1 MVISEANIMG
11 GMHLVILGAGAS
23 IASCLRNPEFHGK
36 QLPSM
41 NGLSDVIDLSDI
53 LSQVPQNLLC
63 NNFEELY
70 GNIYEWDKSS
80 PLLEEINNRIYT
92 YFRELELPKEP
103 TIYDYLIMSLREK
116 DVIAT
121 FNWDPFLYQAWWR
134 NYYHGSSP
142 QLIFLHGNVAIGY
155 NEENNGIGWA
165 GTIGKIHK
173 KYYTPTQLM
182 FPIKHKN
189 YKEDRF
195 IIREWNHLNNCLQ
208 YAQKV
213 TIFGYSAPKSDV
225 EAISAMQLAW
235 GSPLK
240 RNMEQFEFIDIRSE
254 QDIIDSWSSFI
265 HSHHYDFC
273 TDFFQSSL
281 AQYPRRTFEAHM
293 LQILPITPEE
303 AFVEPLPIPHNEI
316 HSFEDMWAW
325 YAPLIAKEELKTTDE
340 KTRC

>member
-1 MVISEANIMG
+1 MVISDANIMG

-23 IASCLRNPEFHGK
+23 IASCLRNPELHGK
-36 QLPSM
+36 KLPSM
-41 NGLSDVIDLSDI
+41 NGLSDVIDMSDI

-63 NNFEELY
+63 CNFEELY
-70 GNIYEWDKSS
+70 GNIYEWDNSS
-80 PLLEEINNRIYT
+80 PLLKEINQRIYT
-92 YFRELELPKEP
+92 YFRELELPLEP

-173 KYYTPTQLM
+173 KYYIPTQLM

-195 IIREWNHLNNCLQ
+195 IIREWSKLNYCLKK
-208 YAQKV
+208 AQKV

-225 EAISAMQLAW
+225 EAISTMQSAW

-254 QDIIDSWSSFI
+254 LDIIDSWSSFI

-273 TDFFQSSL
+273 TDFFESSL

-293 LQILPITPEE
+293 LQTLPITPEE
-303 AFVEPLPIPHNEI
+303 AFVEPLPIPHKEI
-316 HSFEDMWAW
+316 HSFEKMWAW
-325 YAPLIAKEELKTTDE
+325 YEPLIAKE
-340 KTRC
+340 